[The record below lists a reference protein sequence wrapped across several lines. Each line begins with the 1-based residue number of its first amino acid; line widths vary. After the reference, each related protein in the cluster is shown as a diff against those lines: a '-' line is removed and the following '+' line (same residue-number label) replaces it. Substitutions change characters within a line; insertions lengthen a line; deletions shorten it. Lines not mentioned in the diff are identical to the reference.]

1 MKILQIFGEPI
12 ANGGEESFVMNM
24 YECIDKKRLQF
35 DLFTPYYCE
44 NVNTKKKIESYGG
57 KVIVRNKRFNSK
69 LRKLYFMRELKKF
82 LDTNKYDVV
91 HINSGSTI
99 MLASGA
105 RIAKKSGVKKV
116 IVHSHCA
123 SKINMKTKILKKFC
137 EILFIYN
144 TDEYLACSSIAAEC
158 KFPKS
163 ICEQKEYKVIKNG
176 IQLKKFQYSEETR
189 NEYRKLLKC
198 EKSFVM
204 GNVGRMGVEKNQMFL
219 LDILEEILKTEIDA
233 KLIIVGN
240 GELKER
246 INEKIKEKGLENNVI
261 LLSDR
266 SDVNKILQAMD
277 IFVFPSLYEGLGIA
291 AIESQAAGLH
301 TICSENI
308 PDEAKVTDLLEKI
321 ELNKGAVDWAKE
333 ILKYKEAKRNINEI
347 ALIEKKGYNAIE
359 SAKILEKIYEN

>member
-123 SKINMKTKILKKFC
+123 SKINSVKFFSYIILMN
-137 EILFIYN
+137 IW
-144 TDEYLACSSIAAEC
+144 LALRLQLNVNFLKVYVS
-158 KFPKS
+158 KKS
-163 ICEQKEYKVIKNG
+163 I
-176 IQLKKFQYSEETR
+176 
-189 NEYRKLLKC
+189 KL
-198 EKSFVM
+198 
-204 GNVGRMGVEKNQMFL
+204 
-219 LDILEEILKTEIDA
+219 
-233 KLIIVGN
+233 
-240 GELKER
+240 
-246 INEKIKEKGLENNVI
+246 
-261 LLSDR
+261 
-266 SDVNKILQAMD
+266 
-277 IFVFPSLYEGLGIA
+277 
-291 AIESQAAGLH
+291 
-301 TICSENI
+301 
-308 PDEAKVTDLLEKI
+308 
-321 ELNKGAVDWAKE
+321 
-333 ILKYKEAKRNINEI
+333 
-347 ALIEKKGYNAIE
+347 
-359 SAKILEKIYEN
+359 